1 MAEHGTLT
9 PCVVGSTP
17 ITPANIYYRKDNTM
31 PKFVY
36 IEDDPYAD
44 YLPDKEVMEYRKR
57 QAGFDVEHNIRTVVN
72 IATALPEDSMAFHFL
87 MSQDPWDD
95 DWGN

>member
-1 MAEHGTLT
+1 
-9 PCVVGSTP
+9 
-17 ITPANIYYRKDNTM
+17 M

-36 IEDDPYAD
+36 VDTDNPMDDL
-44 YLPDKEVMEYRKR
+44 LPTAEVLQARKQAAGLDPHYNIR
-57 QAGFDVEHNIRTVVN
+57 QAFNR
-72 IATALPEDSMAFHFL
+72 ATGLPEDSMAFHFL

>member
-1 MAEHGTLT
+1 
-9 PCVVGSTP
+9 
-17 ITPANIYYRKDNTM
+17 M

-36 IEDDPYAD
+36 IDDMD
-44 YLPDKEVMEYRKR
+44 ELLPTTETIHRFGIE
-57 QAGFDVEHNIRTVVN
+57 AGLKPQHNIRQAVN
-72 IATALPEDSMAFHFL
+72 YSTGLSEDSMAFHFL

>member
-1 MAEHGTLT
+1 
-9 PCVVGSTP
+9 
-17 ITPANIYYRKDNTM
+17 M

-36 IEDDPYAD
+36 IEDDPYED
-44 YLPDKEVMEYRKR
+44 YLPDNEVMAYHRR
-57 QAGFDVEHNIRTVVN
+57 RVGFDIEHNIRTAVN